1 MSSFIDQVA
10 DRITTST
17 PGDYRGI
24 CLVFPTRRACLIFRN
39 RLAARH
45 NKPIWAP
52 KIISIGDLVST
63 YSGHPVSEEM
73 ELLTILFEVYKK
85 HWPKD
90 DFGKFY
96 PWGRMLLGDF
106 DEADKQVDDP
116 ISMFLN
122 IAELK
127 KIDATFMPDPESLK
141 WLTGFLKT
149 LDTGKVT
156 TLQREFA
163 ENWNNLKFIYEE
175 FNRLL
180 DQRGLSYEGRSYRKM
195 LESLKAG
202 TTALPFNKIL
212 FAGFHGF
219 SKIEEK
225 LIHLIGNAI
234 PAEVIWDTD
243 DLYTTD
249 PLHEAGAYFRDSELT
264 QVHPVVSSKRII
276 SEAKEIEVISV
287 PLNAGQAK
295 LAGSLIRELLAKEPA
310 SANRTAVVLPDEK
323 SLLPVLMAIPKEVQ
337 SLNVTMGFPLKQ
349 SLFASLV
356 VLLKKLS
363 ESSENNH
370 KGAWVFNKR
379 LVSQVIS
386 HPLVVSSFEITE
398 PNPKNIR
405 EWKLEVGHIINSYG
419 FNEAGFVFFGTDS
432 PQSVFIG
439 MNSLLHKMV
448 ENGKN
453 RPAYE
458 NDILLFMASEIS
470 KLSGY
475 LAGQMSE
482 IKKETAWTLV
492 RDCINSMRI
501 PFSGEPVSGLQVMG
515 FLETRAL
522 DFENVILLN
531 VNEGVLPADGQQH
544 SFIPF
549 ALRKAF
555 GLSTYKERESSYAY
569 HFYRLLHRSKR
580 IFLIHNSEQG
590 ATGGGEVSRYVLQL
604 TNEVQ
609 PQSGGNISIVKRSI
623 AAPLEATTSTPLIIE
638 KDADV
643 MQALSY
649 FEKGP
654 AGVKKGSLS
663 STALTTYINCPMQ
676 FYHKYVAGL
685 REDQEDAEKID
696 AAGFGNILH
705 LVMERLYQGFEG
717 RSVEQNDINQMIQI
731 CDGIVE
737 NVVDQEFS
745 TSYSSL
751 QGTDILTGEVIKT
764 MVKKILHEDLKAAP
778 FVFEKSEGEF
788 PTTIPIDGREINL
801 IGIFDRVDQ
810 KGTTHRILDYKTG
823 AVKLNTKG
831 VFELFIAP
839 DKKTLFQLYLYK
851 MIYQDIYPNRET
863 IVGFY
868 AVRQIKEGISVPK
881 NKIENTDLDEFRT
894 GLRTMVSDIFNPEKP
909 FVQTQ
914 DLGRCS
920 YCPYTGICNR

>member
-10 DRITTST
+10 DRITTSS

-39 RLAARH
+39 RLAARQK
-45 NKPIWAP
+45 NPIWAP

-85 HWPKD
+85 HWPQD

-116 ISMFLN
+116 VSMFRN

-127 KIDATFMPDPESLK
+127 KIDATFMPDPESLN

-156 TLQREFA
+156 KLQREFA

-175 FNRLL
+175 FNSVL

-195 LESLKAG
+195 LSSLLAK
-202 TTALPFNKIL
+202 TTVLPFNKIL

-225 LIHLIGNAI
+225 LIQTIGNTI
-234 PAEVIWDTD
+234 PTEVIWDTD
-243 DLYTTD
+243 ALYTND
-249 PLHEAGAYFRDSELT
+249 PIHEAGAYFRESELT
-264 QVHPVVSSKRII
+264 KAHPVTNTEKIAV
-276 SEAKEIEVISV
+276 EPKEIQVISV
-287 PLNAGQAK
+287 PLIAGQAK
-295 LAGSLIRELLAKEPA
+295 LAGSIIRELLSKEPA
-310 SANRTAVVLPDEK
+310 TANRTAVVLPDEK

-363 ESSENNH
+363 ESSENKNN
-370 KGAWVFNKR
+370 GIWTFNKR
-379 LVSQVIS
+379 LVAQVIA
-386 HPLVVSSFEITE
+386 HPLVASSFEITE

-405 EWKLEVGHIINSYG
+405 EWKLEVDHIINVYG
-419 FNEAGFVFFGTDS
+419 FNDAGYVFFGTDS
-432 PQSVFIG
+432 PISVFNG
-439 MNSLLHKMV
+439 MTTLLQKMV
-448 ENGKN
+448 EHGKN

-475 LAGQMSE
+475 LAGQLSD

-492 RDCINSMRI
+492 RDCVNSMRI

-522 DFENVILLN
+522 DFENIILLN

-569 HFYRLLHRSKR
+569 HFYRLLHRAKK
-580 IFLIHNSEQG
+580 IFLVHNSEQG

-604 TNEVQ
+604 MNEVQ
-609 PQSGGNISIVKRSI
+609 PKSGGNINIIKRSI
-623 AAPLEATTSTPLIIE
+623 AAPLEATTSSPLIIE
-638 KDADV
+638 KDAEV

-649 FEKGP
+649 YEKGP
-654 AGVKKGSLS
+654 DGVKRGNLS

-685 REDQEDAEKID
+685 REDNEEAEKID

-705 LVMERLYQGFEG
+705 LVMERLFLGFEG
-717 RSVEQNDINQMIQI
+717 KSVERSDISHMLQI
-731 CDGIVE
+731 CEGIVE
-737 NVVDQEFS
+737 DVVDQEFS

-788 PTTIPIDGREINL
+788 PTTIPIDGKEINL

-810 KGTTHRILDYKTG
+810 IGSVHRIIDYKTG
-823 AVKLNTKG
+823 TVKLKTKG
-831 VFELFIAP
+831 VLELFSSP

-851 MIYQDIYPNRET
+851 MIYQDIYPHRET
-863 IVGFY
+863 MVGFY
-868 AVRQIKEGISVPK
+868 AVRQIKEGISTPK
-881 NKIENTDLDEFRT
+881 EKIESADLDEFRN
-894 GLRTMVSDIFNPEKP
+894 GLNAMVSDIFNPEKP

-914 DLGRCS
+914 DLTRCS
-920 YCPYTGICNR
+920 YCPYTGICSR